1 MYILQVADVEGKKII
16 FQHPQP
22 NSEFTPPVCS
32 LIADENDSFSVAFYC
47 DILKTDLELLQKH
60 TMMIGT
66 PTFDQA
72 IKPIS
77 LKNSSRR

>member
-1 MYILQVADVEGKKII
+1 MYILQVADVKGQKII

-47 DILKTDLELLQKH
+47 DILNADLELLQKNS
-60 TMMIGT
+60 MIVGT
-66 PTFDQA
+66 PTFDRS
-72 IKPIS
+72 IKPI
-77 LKNSSRR
+77 